1 MTQVRLNDDGDVDTS
16 NNRFSLTQHNSDEEI
31 ALRLMQRLKFFFGEW
46 FLDVSAGV
54 PWFQIIFEKSTSPD
68 IIEGI
73 LKDTIIG
80 TEGVITLDRWVPLDY
95 DPKTRLVKVVFDVT
109 TINGN
114 TLYINEVLP

>member
-1 MTQVRLNDDGDVDTS
+1 MSQFKLDDDGDLLIEGNKFV
-16 NNRFSLTQHNSDEEI
+16 LTQHNSDDEI
-31 ALRLMQRLKFFFGEW
+31 AQRLMQRLRFFFGEW

-73 LKDTIIG
+73 LKETIIG
-80 TEGVITLDRWVPLDY
+80 TEGVVTLDRWVPLEY
-95 DPKTRLVKVVFDVT
+95 DPKTRLVQVVFDVT

-114 TLYINEVLP
+114 NLVINEVLP